1 MKRAGRKFGPREAG
15 APQRPRRCTRRAAH
29 FAAAACCALL
39 VLLTAAAYGQD
50 DVIKLVEAKRLELKE
65 KEDALKREEE
75 RLTALRK
82 DVDEKIAAYSM
93 LLSEVEATLKRVELV
108 KGEKIENV
116 VKAYEVMPAEDAAVR
131 LSALDEE
138 TALQI
143 MTRMKSKKA
152 GAIIAAMTPHKAAS
166 LTRSMTT
173 ITMRRP
179 QP

>member
-1 MKRAGRKFGPREAG
+1 VCIAFLILFA
-15 APQRPRRCTRRAAH
+15 TAAH
-29 FAAAACCALL
+29 A
-39 VLLTAAAYGQD
+39 QD
-50 DVIKLVEAKRLELKE
+50 DMVKLVESKRLELKE
-65 KEDALKREEE
+65 KEEGLKREEE

-82 DVDEKIAAYSM
+82 DVDEKIAAYSR
-93 LLSEVEATLKRVELV
+93 LLSQVEATLKRIELV

-116 VKAYEVMPAEDAAVR
+116 VKAYEVMAAEDAAVR
-131 LSALDEE
+131 LSALDDE

-173 ITMRRP
+173 LTMKRP